1 MSVSRKNRQKTIF
14 QKSIESNMGKLFLQA
29 PGTKGSRYLTNVHGG
44 ESGTN
49 CSVWWQEWRPWECG
63 GEGVSLS
70 KAEEVPK
77 EDFIYFH
84 FLSLVPFF
92 LVTFPGSVPPQ
103 PPPHTAFLLFGEMR
117 YGRDKLNVL
126 SL

>member
-1 MSVSRKNRQKTIF
+1 MSVSRNNRQKTIF
-14 QKSIESNMGKLFLQA
+14 QKSTESNMGKLFLQA

-49 CSVWWQEWRPWECG
+49 CSVEWQEWRPWECG
-63 GEGVSLS
+63 GEGVSLR

-92 LVTFPGSVPPQ
+92 LVTFPGSVPPRPCPA
-103 PPPHTAFLLFGEMR
+103 PPFSCLEKRGM
-117 YGRDKLNVL
+117 GRT
-126 SL
+126 SLMC